1 MKIFKKKDILL
12 ESGIQNINKLADRYK
27 KAKIYFHQDLDGVTT
42 GLAMKKYLEDYGIK
56 VVDAE
61 TIQYGPSEFA
71 IKKPDASGEV
81 MPVLVDFAHGKPM
94 FVIHTDHHDTQA
106 GAEFTKSKQFSHSR
120 SNVKTVSEIISPSD
134 IFTNTDIQ
142 AISTID
148 SADFIKYGITPQDV
162 LNFDFKSSSTK
173 NRFMLTFVTNKLL
186 LTFKSKPGFLE
197 TLVLE
202 CAPSIINIYL
212 KIRQLLEGDFDEL
225 LEDLKQ
231 NQIEYL
237 ERRKTD
243 KDIRMEDKII
253 FQYGLGYIRP
263 KGSYDR
269 YTPFINNP
277 DGDFLITAYPMGM
290 VQVSC
295 NPYDP
300 NRSLKGI
307 NLGEVKDKVLQEFE
321 GELKRIKVKLSSLKW
336 ISESDPGFTEESVGF
351 TYRDLKALY
360 GNSYRPYGDIKSDVR
375 KVNKQPTKSSDVYSA
390 PTEKPLPR
398 DRQIDTPKISSNN
411 EYEPTPYSEK
421 DLQRIMNK
429 HFNELDE
436 EEKEFLDKFEISG
449 WDVVLKNSGGHRCIT
464 NISGLNYLRR
474 SRRPPNKEEK
484 RPARETVR
492 VNNVY
497 STDLI
502 VENIEVDSTVSKMD
516 KKGNKKP
523 LSDGQYYIQD
533 TSEIMKI
540 ENGRVVKIGKYNPFS
555 VKEDETPYVGFVKR
569 IAQSFKGK
577 LVQMMQSETNVNEN
591 YFRNIIKR
599 VLR

>member
-1 MKIFKKKDILL
+1 
-12 ESGIQNINKLADRYK
+12 
-27 KAKIYFHQDLDGVTT
+27 
-42 GLAMKKYLEDYGIK
+42 MKKYLEDYGIK

-120 SNVKTVSEIISPSD
+120 SNVKTVSEIISSSD

-142 AISTID
+142 AISTVD
-148 SADFIKYGITPQDV
+148 SADFIRYGITPQDI
-162 LNFDFKSSSTK
+162 LNFDFKNSSKK
-173 NRFMLTFVTNKLL
+173 NRFMLTFVVNKLL
-186 LTFKSKPGFLE
+186 LTFKSQDNFLE
-197 TLVLE
+197 TLVLD
-202 CAPSIINIYL
+202 CTPSIINIYL
-212 KIRQLLEGDFDEL
+212 KIRQLLGGDFNEL
-225 LEDLKQ
+225 VEDLLQ
-231 NQIEYL
+231 NQMDYI
-237 ERRKTD
+237 ERRTTD
-243 KDIRMEDKII
+243 KDINIEDNVI

-295 NPYDP
+295 NPFKED
-300 NRSLKGI
+300 RKLKGI
-307 NLGEVKDKVLQEFE
+307 NLGEVKDDVLKEFE
-321 GELKRIKVKLSSLKW
+321 GELKKIKVRLSSLKW
-336 ISESDPGFTEESVGF
+336 ISESDPGFNEESVGF
-351 TYRDLKALY
+351 TYKDLKALY
-360 GNSYRPYGDIKSDVR
+360 G
-375 KVNKQPTKSSDVYSA
+375 DVY
-390 PTEKPLPR
+390 EM
-398 DRQIDTPKISSNN
+398 IDESV
-411 EYEPTPYSEK
+411 SEE
-421 DLQRIMNK
+421 DLERIMDTQFINL
-429 HFNELDE
+429 NEEDKEVLDNIV
-436 EEKEFLDKFEISG
+436 ISG
-449 WDVVLKNSGGHRCIT
+449 WDIVLKNSGGHKCIT

-474 SRRPPNKEEK
+474 SNRPPNKEEK

-502 VENIEVDSTVSKMD
+502 VENIEMDSTVSKMD

-569 IAQSFKGK
+569 IAQSFKDK
-577 LVQMMQSETNVNEN
+577 LVQMMQSETNVNES
-591 YFRNIIKR
+591 YFRDIIKR

>member
-1 MKIFKKKDILL
+1 LSSFFICVDIYRKKLMRIFKKKDILL
-12 ESGIQNINKLADRYK
+12 ESGIRDINKLADRYK

-42 GLAMKKYLEDYGIK
+42 ALAMKKYLEDYGIK

-120 SNVKTVSEIISPSD
+120 SNVKTVSEIISSSD

-142 AISTID
+142 AISTVD
-148 SADFIKYGITPQDV
+148 SADFIRYGITPQDI
-162 LNFDFKSSSTK
+162 LNFDFKNSSKK
-173 NRFMLTFVTNKLL
+173 NRFMLTFVVNKLL
-186 LTFKSKPGFLE
+186 LTFKSQDNFLE
-197 TLVLE
+197 TLVLD
-202 CAPSIINIYL
+202 CTPSIINIYL
-212 KIRQLLEGDFDEL
+212 KIRQLIGDNFNEMV
-225 LEDLKQ
+225 EDLLQ
-231 NQIEYL
+231 NQTDYI
-237 ERRKTD
+237 ERRTTD
-243 KDIRMEDKII
+243 KDINIQDNVI

-295 NPYDP
+295 NPFKED
-300 NRSLKGI
+300 RKLKGI
-307 NLGEVKDKVLQEFE
+307 NLGEVKDQVLGEFE
-321 GELKRIKVKLSSLKW
+321 DELKRIKVRLSSLKW

-351 TYRDLKALY
+351 TYKDLKALY
-360 GNSYRPYGDIKSDVR
+360 G
-375 KVNKQPTKSSDVYSA
+375 DVYKVMD
-390 PTEKPLPR
+390 EN
-398 DRQIDTPKISSNN
+398 IS
-411 EYEPTPYSEK
+411 EEE
-421 DLQRIMNK
+421 LERIMDMQ
-429 HFNELDE
+429 FNQLDE
-436 EEKEFLDKFEISG
+436 EEKQVLDNIVISG
-449 WDVVLKNSGGHRCIT
+449 WDVVIKNSGGHKCIT

-474 SRRPPNKEEK
+474 SNRPPNKEEK

-502 VENIEVDSTVSKMD
+502 VENIEVDSTVSKLD

-577 LVQMMQSETNVNEN
+577 LVQMMQSETNVNES